1 MTEHWEA
8 RRCAREFT
16 DKEVDFKI
24 IQDIVSIIPA
34 IPSQNAIVDHWWVLL
49 GPEDFKCKEWLVDN
63 VYYTQEFDPYVKEYF
78 TGLVTAP
85 YVFHSFKITPTPR
98 YDWAFYCRNNA
109 FHAGVIVSQAI
120 DKGLDAA
127 PIACREGW
135 AAIAKKKQE
144 YRNIIWERFE
154 SVFKNNSH
162 TYKDKVYTWNVDTI
176 YEPMM
181 SVGVGHGKPYDGV
194 RVKKYKDGVT
204 KCSKPR
210 KTTGN
215 VSVWN

>member
-1 MTEHWEA
+1 MTEYWET
-8 RRCAREFT
+8 RRSAREFT

-34 IPSQNAIVDHWWVLL
+34 IPSQNAVVDHWWVVL
-49 GPEDFKCKEWLVDN
+49 GPDDSKYKEWLVDN
-63 VYYTQEFDPYVKEYF
+63 VYYTQEKFVPYVKEYF
-78 TGLVTAP
+78 IGLVTAP

-98 YDWAFYCRNNA
+98 YDWSMYVRNNA

-135 AAIAKKKQE
+135 ADTERQE
-144 YRNIIWERFE
+144 YRDIIWERFE
-154 SVFKNNSH
+154 PVFKNNSH
-162 TYKDKVYTWNVDTI
+162 TYNGKVYNWNIDTI
-176 YEPMM
+176 FEPMM
-181 SVGVGHGKPYDGV
+181 CVGVGHGKPYEGV
-194 RVKKYKDGVT
+194 KVKKYKDGIT
-204 KCSKPR
+204 KCSKPK

-215 VSVWN
+215 VSL